1 MTHGYSKPWAAAY
14 LHRAIQL
21 ARDEQIIP
29 EQANRSVA
37 AISRLL
43 VGPIDSSDARAGAE
57 TAPTDV
63 RTLPNGSQE
72 WILLSAT
79 NYRNASAAVNA
90 HSPVAERRRLIEE
103 LHQLVAESSRDTGAA
118 ALVKRMSDSWRV
130 PLPSQQA
137 PTPVIATPVIATP
150 VIATPVITTPVIA
163 APDSAPT
170 EATLSPAEPSVALV
184 PEMHSP
190 VPPAPADTVALPL
203 PDPGWFQLIV
213 GHESARVTPGAMDQP
228 GTKEYLR
235 RQTWAKIAEWM
246 QALTTA
252 ALGPDWLAEPHRN
265 WQNSGYLNGYYWAK
279 LYPRIGEYGTLF
291 NVGIQIAHRVQWANE
306 LDESLGTVG
315 SGPVLALWVTTNDN
329 AIDRLRQTDPAR
341 LERYRQIYRS
351 EMDRAFREWP
361 ELWLDGGALVRW
373 YRQVSAKKSVSRLVP
388 ALRYRA
394 DVQAGRVN
402 PETCTPDI
410 WSPLLPLEEAI
421 SNPAKAAAF
430 ITQYLPPFSAI
441 LQETYAAMARMDR

>member
-29 EQANRSVA
+29 EQANRSVE

-57 TAPTDV
+57 TAPNDV
-63 RTLPNGSQE
+63 RTLSNGSQE

-130 PLPSQQA
+130 LLPSPQA
-137 PTPVIATPVIATP
+137 HTPIIATPIIATP
-150 VIATPVITTPVIA
+150 TIATP
-163 APDSAPT
+163 DSASN
-170 EATLSPAEPSVALV
+170 EAPLPPSEPSVAEPRALV
-184 PEMHSP
+184 PEEHTAT
-190 VPPAPADTVALPL
+190 PPLSDDTVALPL
-203 PDPGWFQLIV
+203 PDPAWFRLIA

-228 GTKEYLR
+228 GTKEHLR
-235 RQTWAKIAEWM
+235 RQTWAKIAEWL
-246 QALTTA
+246 QALTDA
-252 ALGPDWLAEPHRN
+252 VLGPDWFAEPHRN

-421 SNPAKAAAF
+421 SNPARTAAF
-430 ITQYLPPFSAI
+430 IAQYLPPFSAI
-441 LQETYAAMARMDR
+441 LQETYAAMARTDR